1 MIKKYVSYLEFPIG
15 IVEIISDGEN
25 LVSVN
30 FVDEKAKE
38 PIKGNKITITAR
50 KQLGE
55 YFKGKRKIFDL
66 PFSLKGTE
74 FQKKVW
80 NALLK
85 IPFGSVVT
93 YSDIANMIGNPNGV
107 RAVGSANSKNP
118 ISIIVPC
125 HRVIGKNGKLTGYAG
140 GLDRKEWLIEH
151 EAKV

>member
-1 MIKKYVSYLEFPIG
+1 MNKKYFSYLESPIG

-30 FVDEKAKE
+30 FVDEKGKE
-38 PIKGNKITITAR
+38 SVKGNRITIAAR
-50 KQLGE
+50 KELGE
-55 YFKGKRKIFDL
+55 YFKGKRKEFDL
-66 PFSLKGTE
+66 PVSFSGTE

-80 NALLK
+80 NALLE
-85 IPFGSVVT
+85 IPFGAVAT
-93 YSDIANMIGNPNGV
+93 YSDIANMIGNPKGV
-107 RAVGSANSKNP
+107 RAVGLANSKNP